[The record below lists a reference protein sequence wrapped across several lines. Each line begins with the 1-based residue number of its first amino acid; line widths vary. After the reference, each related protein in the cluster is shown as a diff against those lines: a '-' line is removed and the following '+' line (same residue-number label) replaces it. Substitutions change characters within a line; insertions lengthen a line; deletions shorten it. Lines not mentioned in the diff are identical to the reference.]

1 MNAMRLRSQRQS
13 TIMSRHHQF
22 FASTVAPEQ
31 GASQMNCVKRSKL
44 CRHGLSGAIQ
54 RGRVNL
60 DEFEGSDHGQH
71 RLPQRRQF
79 GVRELRAEP

>member
-31 GASQMNCVKRSKL
+31 GASQMNCV
-44 CRHGLSGAIQ
+44 I
-54 RGRVNL
+54 
-60 DEFEGSDHGQH
+60 
-71 RLPQRRQF
+71 QF